1 MTELFFWILCLAA
14 FVQDLKTRYF
24 SSWWLLPCLLILL
37 AAGLHPGPSLLFCA
51 LVLILHLLRRD
62 WIGLADVTAMAFL
75 SLLTGSA
82 LYPLTVV
89 ACLLGSLDCSDP
101 GTDSPLRVLSERR
114 SRLACRCP
122 LNPVSY
128 KS

>member
-1 MTELFFWILCLAA
+1 MPLMTELFFWILCLAA

-51 LVLILHLLRRD
+51 LILILHLLRRD

-89 ACLLGSLDCSDP
+89 ACLLGFLWTALIPEQTVPFVSC
-101 GTDSPLRVLSERR
+101 LSAAAAL
-114 SRLACRCP
+114 LAAAR
-122 LNPVSY
+122 
-128 KS
+128 